1 MNQEEELKKAREQY
15 DAENQ
20 EIYDEVTKGNEELRR
35 KQEKE
40 AEEEDT
46 TTDKLESRGYKGNRE
61 SARQRQIRLRQRAL
75 ADRDKEG
82 STVTRG
88 PGQVFTGGKDTV
100 EVPDRDMRTGAL
112 IPNETEQDQF
122 GNPVSGFQG
131 NLGASIAFEVGANT
145 LLDLFSPILPLQSG
159 GSYVINLIS
168 QIIRDPSKIGSLNQL
183 EAGAAA
189 TSSLIPGANQYAAFL
204 KGIKPA
210 TRGTQLAR
218 QIGRG
223 VVDANINVA
232 GERIGSG
239 QELTGEDIATATAFG
254 GTLGGLIGSAPDIF
268 SGGGDLPKVFR
279 NIRKRLD
286 GGPELVTP
294 EGVNLGQATPEF
306 EPTTAFA
313 IKGKNEGLNPED
325 IKKATDVSQD
335 EFNKS
340 LQPKSNI
347 EGGTDLA
354 NIKKDVDATNQFNQ
368 KQYNI
373 AKQFVF
379 EDTQDFKISK
389 ADVRKMKTNARRK
402 LKLNDVKK
410 VQAKLNDPNITDE
423 VVQNYYN
430 DAVRS
435 ELGYT
440 GTAGTIDFLNDMM
453 DGPPGSLR
461 KGFTSVD
468 EFIANSRVGQ
478 SSIEDILDDM
488 SFKLETP
495 ISKEKLQN
503 LLDGTETYS
512 FQTSRMRKKGEAPIV
527 INDINS
533 LQKAYFA
540 RLLALDDIAEFEKG
554 HVNAVDQ
561 IIERFLRGEKIT
573 PTASFKDNTNPEIAR
588 SIYKLVGNEEAFDA
602 MVDINRDYIVKGLTD
617 RELKF
622 AQVFAGNRTRKANQ
636 DLDRVVNSVFGTEP
650 DLESSLLAYVYP
662 ERSLNA
668 MVAPDMKVT
677 FAKVFIKEFDEQI
690 QAILDLG
697 GKMEN
702 IGPQRLEVMRQRALK
717 TTLESFPPDLSKDM
731 GKMLTTYL
739 KANKID
745 VVDEF
750 GEPKF

>member
-1 MNQEEELKKAREQY
+1 MNEEEDVKGGATDEQITQAYKERQILDQQDPRTDEKFLEERAKKKA
-15 DAENQ
+15 
-20 EIYDEVTKGNEELRR
+20 EE
-35 KQEKE
+35 EK
-40 AEEEDT
+40 EEEDT
-46 TTDKLESRGYKGNRE
+46 DEDLTTDKLESRGYKGNRK
-61 SARQRQIRLRQRAL
+61 SIRQKQQEIRQRAL

-88 PGQVFTGGKDTV
+88 PGQVFTGGKDTI

-112 IPNETEQDQF
+112 IPNETEQDEF
-122 GNPVSGFQG
+122 GNPVY
-131 NLGASIAFEVGANT
+131 NPYRLGASITTEIGLNL
-145 LLDLFSPILPLQSG
+145 LLDIFSAAPPAQALVSPW
-159 GSYVINLIS
+159 INYLAQKIRGETDINKLEMTAASIAS
-168 QIIRDPSKIGSLNQL
+168 QIPLLGSFKGATK
-183 EAGAAA
+183 AGKFGKGVLQGSVTGAIEE
-189 TSSLIPGANQYAAFL
+189 TGYSL
-204 KGIKPA
+204 
-210 TRGTQLAR
+210 
-218 QIGRG
+218 GRG
-223 VVDANINVA
+223 EEADVLGGAI
-232 GERIGSG
+232 
-239 QELTGEDIATATAFG
+239 FG
-254 GTLGGLIGSAPDIF
+254 GTVGGLFNVRNAPAAFDAIKAKLNTGSSDQLNKLA
-268 SGGGDLPKVFR
+268 L
-279 NIRKRLD
+279 
-286 GGPELVTP
+286 
-294 EGVNLGQATPEF
+294 EGVPN
-306 EPTTAFA
+306 TAFA
-313 IKGKNEGLNPED
+313 IKGEGEGLNPEE
-325 IKKATDVSQD
+325 IKKATDISQD

-340 LQPKSNI
+340 LEPKSNL
-347 EGGTDLA
+347 EAGTDLET
-354 NIKKDVDATNQFNQ
+354 IKKAVEQENTFNQ
-368 KQYNI
+368 KQYDI

-389 ADVRKMKTNARRK
+389 ADVRKMKVNARRK
-402 LKLNDVKK
+402 LKLKDVKK

-423 VVQNYYN
+423 VVQRYYD

-453 DGPPGSLR
+453 DGPPDSLR

-495 ISKEKLQN
+495 ISKERLQD

-512 FQTSRMRKKGEAPIV
+512 FQTSRMRKKGVAPIT
-527 INDINS
+527 IKDIDS
-533 LQKAYFA
+533 LQQAYFA

-554 HVNAVDQ
+554 HINAVDQ

-617 RELKF
+617 RPLKF
-622 AQVFAGNRTRKANQ
+622 AQVFAGNRSRKANQ

-650 DLESSLLAYVYP
+650 DLESSLLSYVYP

-677 FAKVFIKEFDEQI
+677 FAKVFMKEFDELI
-690 QAILDLG
+690 QAVVDMG
-697 GKMEN
+697 GKVEN
-702 IGPQRLEVMRQRALK
+702 IGAATLENYRQRALK
-717 TTLESFPPDLSKDM
+717 STLESFPPDLSEDM

-739 KANKID
+739 QANKIN

>member
-1 MNQEEELKKAREQY
+1 MSEERDLEKELKEEKDRYEQQNQEA
-15 DAENQ
+15 
-20 EIYDEVTKGNEELRR
+20 YDEMTKANEELRR
-35 KQEKE
+35 IQEERKRRAEIRTKKKQRINRRKQIE
-40 AEEEDT
+40 AANKRNEEYLREEREFYRKQDPNA
-46 TTDKLESRGYKGNRE
+46 KIFNRDGQE
-61 SARQRQIRLRQRAL
+61 V
-75 ADRDKEG
+75 ADDGSIIVDDSPVTGPVIEPKEG
-82 STVTRG
+82 DVD
-88 PGQVFTGGKDTV
+88 VDV
-100 EVPDRDMRTGAL
+100 
-112 IPNETEQDQF
+112 F
-122 GNPVSGFQG
+122 GNPRLAASIGTEIG
-131 NLGASIAFEVGANT
+131 LNLLLDIFSFAPPAQAVGSAWINYLAQKIRGEKDINKLEMTAASIASQIPLLGSFKGATKAGRFGKGVVQGGVTGAIEETGYSLGRGEEVNLPEAITFGGITGGIFNARNAPDAFKAIKSKLET
-145 LLDLFSPILPLQSG
+145 GSDALLNEIGVAMQKQSPLLAQG
-159 GSYVINLIS
+159 GGINLGTPKQS
-168 QIIRDPSKIGSLNQL
+168 PK
-183 EAGAAA
+183 
-189 TSSLIPGANQYAAFL
+189 PGA
-204 KGIKPA
+204 G
-210 TRGTQLAR
+210 
-218 QIGRG
+218 
-223 VVDANINVA
+223 
-232 GERIGSG
+232 
-239 QELTGEDIATATAFG
+239 
-254 GTLGGLIGSAPDIF
+254 
-268 SGGGDLPKVFR
+268 
-279 NIRKRLD
+279 
-286 GGPELVTP
+286 
-294 EGVNLGQATPEF
+294 
-306 EPTTAFA
+306 
-313 IKGKNEGLNPED
+313 EGLNPDE

-340 LQPKSNI
+340 LQPKSKL
-347 EGGTDLA
+347 EAGTDLE
-354 NIKKDVDATNQFNQ
+354 NIKKDVDAINQFNQ
-368 KQYNI
+368 KQYDI

-389 ADVRKMKTNARRK
+389 ADIRKMKTNARRK
-402 LKLNDVKK
+402 LKLKDVKK

-453 DGPPGSLR
+453 DAPSR
-461 KGFTSVD
+461 KAFTSVD
-468 EFIANSRVGQ
+468 DFIANSRVGQ
-478 SSIEDILDDM
+478 SSIEEILDDM

-512 FQTSRMRKKGEAPIV
+512 FQTSRMKKKGEAPIL

-554 HVNAVDQ
+554 HINAVDQ

-617 RELKF
+617 RPLKF
-622 AQVFAGNRTRKANQ
+622 AQVFAGNRSRKASQ
-636 DLDRVVNSVFGTEP
+636 DLDRVVNSIFGTEP
-650 DLESSLLAYVYP
+650 DLESSLLSYVYP

-677 FAKVFIKEFDEQI
+677 FAQVFMKEFDEQI
-690 QAILDLG
+690 QAILDMG

-702 IGPQRLEVMRQRALK
+702 IGPQRLEVMRERALK
-717 TTLESFPPDLSKDM
+717 TTLQSFPPDLSKDM
-731 GKMLTTYL
+731 GEMLTTYL